1 VRIAQTE
8 KPTKTDLDAFAQV
21 PYALAGYEGLKAW
34 DILVYARIAGYKK
47 DAYPS
52 YEYLAKFARCSRRS
66 AIRAVKKL
74 EKLKLLRVER
84 RPDATCNFEA
94 LRPWIRKQGVTTS
107 HLNRKGLYKASP
119 FPQQQRQTKTAKA
132 ATAEQAVP
140 AISWGDSQSLPAEV
154 AA

>member
-1 VRIAQTE
+1 MRITQPE
-8 KPTKTDLDAFAQV
+8 RHRKTDLDTFAQV
-21 PYALAGYEGLKAW
+21 PYALAGYEGLKSW

-74 EKLKLLRVER
+74 EKLKLLQVER
-84 RPDATCNFEA
+84 RPDTTCTFRA
-94 LRPWIRKQGVTTS
+94 LAPWKHKQGVTPS
-107 HLNRKGLYKASP
+107 HLNRKGSYKASP
-119 FPQQQRQTKTAKA
+119 FPQPTKTAA
-132 ATAEQAVP
+132 ANLRA
-140 AISWGDSQSLPAEV
+140 V